1 MKQFIIYNLIV
12 FMGVFVSRMIIVP
25 FDHVD
30 ISIGN
35 YIWLPMGAAI
45 LAPLLFGFKTF
56 PGVLL
61 GYFLATFIT
70 KGGVWEAVHIYSYLG
85 KFIDSVAPIAS
96 ILMMRFFHLS
106 DFFDSG
112 KIHYSHVMFLV
123 VLASLVVTLAKV
135 FVYPMNGKI
144 IPDPSLFIQTYL
156 MSDIL
161 GGIVFIYIV
170 FKFFTPQ
177 LIKNKLI

>member
-1 MKQFIIYNLIV
+1 MIFI
-12 FMGVFVSRMIIVP
+12 SRLIIVP

-30 ISIGN
+30 ISIAN

-45 LAPLLFGFKTF
+45 LAPLLFGFKSF

-70 KGGVWEAVHIYSYLG
+70 KGGVWEAVHIYSYMG
-85 KFIDSVAPIAS
+85 KFIDSLAPIIS
-96 ILMMRFFHLS
+96 IVIMRYFRLS

-112 KIHYSHVMFLV
+112 KANYSHIMFLV
-123 VLASLVVTLAKV
+123 VLSSVMATLAKV
-135 FVYPMNGKI
+135 FVYPMQGKL
-144 IPDPSLFIQTYL
+144 IPDPVLFIQSYTA
-156 MSDIL
+156 SDIL
-161 GGIVFIYIV
+161 GGVVFIYLALKI
-170 FKFFTPQ
+170 FAPK